1 MLSPYISRGVISTKQ
16 IVNYILSLNIGWYK
30 TEKIIQE
37 LAWRDYWQLIWVNK
51 KNQIFTDLKNPQQ
64 NIENHKIPDA
74 IINAE
79 TKINAVDEAIK
90 VLYST
95 GYMHNHMRMY
105 VASVCC
111 NIAKC
116 HWLTP
121 AKWLYSNLYDGDI
134 ASNHLS
140 WQWVSGTFSNKKYYA
155 NQSNINKYFN
165 SGQKG
170 TFLDVEYPDF
180 YSMATPDTLKPVSD
194 LKTNCILPCL
204 NDPEI
209 RNIKTLVFNY
219 YNLDPEWHK
228 NEDFQKV
235 LLLEPSFFEKF
246 PINQNC
252 LDFAISLSVNL
263 KNIKLFVGEFQELA
277 QIISFEN
284 LFYKEHPTNK
294 HYKGNEE
301 NRDWICEQKGYYP
314 SFFSFWKKCK
324 KELKAKINE
333 NET

>member
-16 IVNYILSLNIGWYK
+16 IVNYILSLNIDWYK

-121 AKWLYSNLYDGDI
+121 AKWLYSNSFANYI
-134 ASNHLS
+134 ARL
-140 WQWVSGTFSNKKYYA
+140 
-155 NQSNINKYFN
+155 
-165 SGQKG
+165 
-170 TFLDVEYPDF
+170 
-180 YSMATPDTLKPVSD
+180 
-194 LKTNCILPCL
+194 
-204 NDPEI
+204 
-209 RNIKTLVFNY
+209 
-219 YNLDPEWHK
+219 
-228 NEDFQKV
+228 
-235 LLLEPSFFEKF
+235 
-246 PINQNC
+246 
-252 LDFAISLSVNL
+252 
-263 KNIKLFVGEFQELA
+263 
-277 QIISFEN
+277 
-284 LFYKEHPTNK
+284 
-294 HYKGNEE
+294 
-301 NRDWICEQKGYYP
+301 
-314 SFFSFWKKCK
+314 
-324 KELKAKINE
+324 
-333 NET
+333 